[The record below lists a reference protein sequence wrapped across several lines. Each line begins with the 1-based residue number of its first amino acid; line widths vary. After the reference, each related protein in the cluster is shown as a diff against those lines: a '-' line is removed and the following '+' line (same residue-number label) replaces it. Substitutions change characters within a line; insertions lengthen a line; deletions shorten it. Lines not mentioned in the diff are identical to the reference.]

1 MDSPNR
7 DQLDYWNDRAG
18 ETWVKMQPLLDR
30 QIGPLGLFAM
40 DALGIA
46 PGQHVLDIGCGC
58 GDTTLELARRV
69 GPRGAVLGVDL
80 SLPMLEVA
88 LDRAAGVTQAGFR
101 QADAQVATFN
111 TKFDAA
117 FSRFGVMFFADPV
130 AAFRNIHAALQPGSR
145 LGFVCWRR
153 PDENPWMMVPLQ
165 AALPHLPPQAP
176 SDPLAPGP
184 FAFADKARVEA
195 ILRAAGFSRIE
206 ITPHDQAIGGLA
218 LADAVTLAVR
228 VGPLGRALAEAPEQ
242 RDIVTGAVR
251 HALESHMSQ
260 DKVWLAS
267 ATWSVVAA

>member
-1 MDSPNR
+1 MDLPNR
-7 DQLDYWNDRAG
+7 DQADYWNDRAG
-18 ETWVKMQPLLDR
+18 ETWAKMQPLLDR

-40 DALGIA
+40 DALGIV
-46 PGQHVLDIGCGC
+46 PGQHILDIGCGC

-80 SLPMLEVA
+80 SMPMLEVA

-101 QADAQVATFN
+101 QADAQVTPFAE
-111 TKFDAA
+111 KFDAA

-130 AAFRNIHAALQPGSR
+130 AAFRNIRAALKPAGR

-153 PDENPWMMVPLQ
+153 PDENPWMMVPLE
-165 AALPHLPPQAP
+165 AASPHLPPQPP

-184 FAFADKARVEA
+184 FAFADRARLDG
-195 ILRAAGFSRIE
+195 ILRDAGFSRID

-218 LADAVTLAVR
+218 LDDAVTLALR

-242 RDIVTGAVR
+242 RDVVTEKVR
-251 HALESHMSQ
+251 DALAKHMSQ
-260 DKVWLAS
+260 DAVWLAS
-267 ATWSVVAA
+267 ATWAVIAA